1 MDTAG
6 PSLLEV
12 QRALLASLARGEHEA
27 AVSQIVADGI
37 DPAGLL
43 AIYRNT
49 SIATL
54 VTALRLTYP
63 AVRKLVGE
71 EFFEGAARIFIGE
84 QPAAG
89 AWLDEYGDSFGGFL
103 RTFPPAASLSYL
115 PDVAELEWAVSRALH
130 APEAAPVDMHR
141 LARLS
146 AAQSGRLRLV
156 AHPALSLV
164 RADGPAD
171 AIWRAVLEDDD
182 AALASI
188 DVAQGPVFLLV
199 ERHDSSVRMQR
210 LDETAWRFTAV
221 LCDGAPLSN
230 ALRANPDCA
239 ADALLAEH
247 LAAGRFVDFEL
258 PGHEET

>member
-1 MDTAG
+1 MSTAA

-12 QRALLASLARGEHEA
+12 QRALLASLAGGEHEA
-27 AVSQIVADGI
+27 ADPHIVADGI

-54 VTALRLTYP
+54 VNALRLTYP

-71 EFFEGAARIFIGE
+71 EFFEGVARIFIGE
-84 QPAAG
+84 EPAAG
-89 AWLDEYGDSFGGFL
+89 AWLDEYGGSFGGFL
-103 RTFPPAASLSYL
+103 RTFAPASSLPYL
-115 PDVAELEWAVSRALH
+115 PDVAELEWAVGRALH
-130 APEAAPVDMHR
+130 APEAGPLDVHR
-141 LARLS
+141 LASLS
-146 AAQSGRLRLV
+146 GAQSGRVRLV

-164 RADGPAD
+164 RADCPAD
-171 AIWRAVLEDDD
+171 AIWHAVLEDDD
-182 AALASI
+182 AALAAI

-199 ERHDSSVRMQR
+199 ERHDCSVRMQR
-210 LDETAWRFTAV
+210 LDEAAWRFTAT
-221 LCDGAPLSN
+221 LCAAAPLSG
-230 ALRANPDCA
+230 ALQDNPDCA

-258 PGHEET
+258 PGPEET